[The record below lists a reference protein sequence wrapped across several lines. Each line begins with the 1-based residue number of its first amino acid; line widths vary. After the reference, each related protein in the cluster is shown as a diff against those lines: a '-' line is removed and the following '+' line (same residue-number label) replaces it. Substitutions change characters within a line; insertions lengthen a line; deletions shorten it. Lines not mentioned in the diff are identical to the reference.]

1 MSQCPMTGDASAIK
15 SYRNRFD
22 RVLLKMKIAVLG
34 HIVEK
39 KRTLAKPFLLCARW
53 LILEDTTLCNSPAT
67 SKLGTVCLSTTFLT
81 CQCVSQ
87 QLLPTQLRRAK
98 FTTTTTTTTTV
109 DETKQRKSR
118 CKAMQQQR
126 DIVSETCQSRMFRHT
141 ELA

>member
-1 MSQCPMTGDASAIK
+1 MQLACNVEVR
-15 SYRNRFD
+15 YR
-22 RVLLKMKIAVLG
+22 VS
-34 HIVEK
+34 H
-39 KRTLAKPFLLCARW
+39 
-53 LILEDTTLCNSPAT
+53 
-67 SKLGTVCLSTTFLT
+67 STTFLT

-98 FTTTTTTTTTV
+98 FTTTTTTV